1 MPRPKDRPV
10 LFELVNGKKTAIKRP
25 PERLNPRPRKP
36 IRTRAAKPAERPRR
50 DGAAQ
55 MPGEAPIEFRNGRLR
70 VQLGWTGISSAAV
83 ALVLL
88 LLIAFQAGGR
98 FYAIA
103 PSTIDGEAELNRILA
118 GPADPSVLNLPE
130 SERRASPRRIATAED
145 VAAPDD
151 DDGGSASDSPGTSG
165 AVLAAGR
172 HYVIAQ
178 YFPNSRQRDAEKAAA
193 YLTEKGV
200 PAAVF
205 TSGPDIRLIALE
217 GFLIDQPDGRAGALE
232 QKRCDAL
239 KARIRE
245 LGKEYSRQGGGYS
258 FDAPRERKQR

>member
-10 LFELVNGKKTAIKRP
+10 LFELVNGKQTAVKRS

-36 IRTRAAKPAERPRR
+36 IRTRAAKPVERTRR
-50 DGAAQ
+50 DAAAIS
-55 MPGEAPIEFRNGRLR
+55 GEPSFEFRNGRLR
-70 VQLGWTGISSAAV
+70 VRLGWTGISGV
-83 ALVLL
+83 GVCVVLL

-118 GPADPSVLNLPE
+118 GPADPGVLNLPE

-145 VAAPDD
+145 VAPEDE
-151 DDGGSASDSPGTSG
+151 DGGSASDAPGTSG
-165 AVLAAGR
+165 ATLTPGW
-172 HYVIAQ
+172 HYIIAQ

-193 YLTEKGV
+193 YLGENGV

-217 GFLIDQPDGRAGALE
+217 GFLIDQPDGRAGAQE

-245 LGKEYSRQGGGYS
+245 LGKEYARLGGGYA